1 VQFLYSTQSHLVLLN
16 PAKSAS
22 TSNTIITS
30 RRVLV
35 DLPVNLN
42 QHSGI
47 SCLAMTT
54 KKILTVTMKLNFSE
68 QGTGLPVILIHGM
81 FGSLSNLG
89 NLARALVSHHRVI
102 SVDLRNHGDSPHEQQ
117 MDIEVMA
124 RDIVELLDALNI
136 ESATL
141 VGHSLG
147 GKVAM
152 QVAMNQPDRVACLV
166 VADISPVDYP
176 EQNNHQVVRALQE
189 VTKQIL
195 VSRQQ
200 ADAILADNQIDA
212 PTRAFL
218 LKNLRRSSAGHF
230 ELKLNVDSIVANYGN
245 KLVLAPTGDRFL
257 GPALFIKGENSA
269 YIQDKHKAVIKD
281 LFPKSHLDVVE
292 GVGHWLHA
300 EKPEVFNSLVLRFL
314 SANL

>member
-1 VQFLYSTQSHLVLLN
+1 
-16 PAKSAS
+16 
-22 TSNTIITS
+22 
-30 RRVLV
+30 
-35 DLPVNLN
+35 
-42 QHSGI
+42 
-47 SCLAMTT
+47 
-54 KKILTVTMKLNFSE
+54 MKLNFRE
-68 QGTGLPVILIHGM
+68 QGTGSPVILMHGM

-89 NLARALVSHHRVI
+89 NLARALAHNYRVI

-124 RDIVELLDALNI
+124 GDIVELLDALDI
-136 ESATL
+136 KSATL

-147 GKVAM
+147 GKVGM

-200 ADAILADNQIDA
+200 ADGILADNQIDA

-218 LKNLRRSSAGHF
+218 LKNLRRLSSGHF
-230 ELKLNVDSIVANYGN
+230 DLKLNVDSIVANYGN
-245 KLVLAPTGDRFL
+245 KLVLAPSGL
-257 GPALFIKGENSA
+257 PYAGPTLFIKGQNSA
-269 YIQDKHKAVIKD
+269 YIQEKHRPIIKN
-281 LFPKSHLDVVE
+281 LFPNSRLEVVSD
-292 GVGHWLHA
+292 VGHWLHA
-300 EKPEVFNSLVLRFL
+300 EKPDVFNSLVYGFL
-314 SANL
+314 DENR